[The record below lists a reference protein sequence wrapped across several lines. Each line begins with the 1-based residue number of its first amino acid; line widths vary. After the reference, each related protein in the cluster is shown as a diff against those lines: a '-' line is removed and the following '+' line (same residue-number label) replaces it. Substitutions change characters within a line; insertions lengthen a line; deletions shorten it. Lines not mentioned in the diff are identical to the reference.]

1 MTKRFAVDSDAVE
14 TKSIENVSELEVVER
29 NGDVLTG
36 LTVGNLMD
44 KLVFNL
50 DGEILYDVDGT
61 PSVLL

>member
-1 MTKRFAVDSDAVE
+1 MTKRYAVDSDAVE

-29 NGDVLTG
+29 NGNVLTG
-36 LTVGNLMD
+36 LSVGNLMD